1 MLRFGIFLDF
11 LGNVSRPQIMII
23 SLSYTSKQPL
33 IIFHVQGIGYYPQ
46 R

>member
-1 MLRFGIFLDF
+1 MQRFEIFLDF

-33 IIFHVQGIGYYPQ
+33 IIFHVQGIEYQSQ